1 MGLKDGLASLELN
14 ATTVSGGTVLAD
26 TLTAGGAEV
35 GTAEISSGA
44 VTAVN
49 LATGAVMN
57 YALSGGQCSGTVIA
71 DRIVNSSITNLQ
83 MATNGATGTT
93 VGLEFATIKTGSPSV
108 GGNALQFGTGDT
120 SAGSILWV
128 VFGTAFKAA
137 PSIALTTIGATANGT
152 SVIGSPVVVGS
163 FLAVSEVASQPF
175 HWIAAGSGRV

>member
-1 MGLKDGLASLELN
+1 
-14 ATTVSGGTVLAD
+14 
-26 TLTAGGAEV
+26 
-35 GTAEISSGA
+35 
-44 VTAVN
+44 
-49 LATGAVMN
+49 
-57 YALSGGQCSGTVIA
+57 
-71 DRIVNSSITNLQ
+71 